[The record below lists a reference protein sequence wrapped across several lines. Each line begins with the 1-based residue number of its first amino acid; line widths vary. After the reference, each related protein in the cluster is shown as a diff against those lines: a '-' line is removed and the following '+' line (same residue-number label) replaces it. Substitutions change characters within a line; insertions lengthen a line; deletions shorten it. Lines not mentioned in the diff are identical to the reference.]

1 MEKTGWTNFAKKVV
15 LHSQG
20 RKEHPTYN
28 KQRKADW
35 IRHILHRNYHLK
47 YVIEG
52 KTEGTR
58 RRGRRHMHIPGALQE
73 KRRYWNLKQELLDH
87 IDHIL

>member
-1 MEKTGWTNFAKKVV
+1 MEKIGWTNCVKKVVV

-20 RKEHPTYN
+20 RKEHPTYI

-35 IRHILHRNYHLK
+35 IRHILHRNCHLK

-52 KTEGTR
+52 KTEGTSR
-58 RRGRRHMHIPGALQE
+58 
-73 KRRYWNLKQELLDH
+73 
-87 IDHIL
+87 